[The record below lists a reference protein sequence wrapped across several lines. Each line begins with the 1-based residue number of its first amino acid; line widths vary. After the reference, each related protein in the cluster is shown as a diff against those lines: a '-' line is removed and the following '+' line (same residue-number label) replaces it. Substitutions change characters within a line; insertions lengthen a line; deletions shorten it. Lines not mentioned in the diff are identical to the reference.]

1 MSHKITAIY
10 ENGVLRPLTPL
21 NLPDHT
27 TVEIDVKQMAI
38 VSTTKDMHSSR
49 ARQALIAAGVSIPKT
64 KYQPNDFT
72 LSAERREE
80 LARLF
85 SSTQS
90 LGELINEDREGR

>member
-21 NLPDHT
+21 DLPEHSA
-27 TVEIDVKQMAI
+27 VEIDVQQVATAP
-38 VSTTKDMHSSR
+38 STKDSHAAC
-49 ARQALIAAGVSIPKT
+49 ARQALIAAEVSLPKNER
-64 KYQPNDFT
+64 QPYAST

-85 SSTQS
+85 ASTRS

>member
-10 ENGVLRPLTPL
+10 ENGLLCPLTPL
-21 NLPDHT
+21 DLPEHSA
-27 TVEIDVKQMAI
+27 VEIDVQQVVTAP
-38 VSTTKDMHSSR
+38 TAKDPHATR
-49 ARQALIAAGVSIPKT
+49 ARQALVAAGVSLPKIER
-64 KYQPNDFT
+64 QPNAFT

-85 SSTQS
+85 SSTQP